1 MRCPG
6 PLPAWFVFDG
16 DLVGLCTACT
26 YHIRHHDSAC
36 GWLSRGRYCGVILCC
51 SIRLVLFHFVAAPF
65 GVGLCPTV
73 SGGVIY
79 VCSTAW
85 VFYPGG
91 VQTSWSCTG
100 LLLYCVGAMWFPSL
114 CPLVFML
121 LCSTNVLSSTCLLC
135 HRLRDAL
142 LWCSAAWVVRPF
154 LVCEAR
160 SVLT

>member
-6 PLPAWFVFDG
+6 PLPAWFIFDG

-73 SGGVIY
+73 SGGVICA
-79 VCSTAW
+79 CSTAW
-85 VFYPGG
+85 VSTLVVFKRVGLVP
-91 VQTSWSCTG
+91 VCCCTALVLCG
-100 LLLYCVGAMWFPSL
+100 SRLFALLCLCCFAQRMFCLLLVCYATAFVMPCSGALPLGL
-114 CPLVFML
+114 CGLF
-121 LCSTNVLSSTCLLC
+121 SSARRVLS
-135 HRLRDAL
+135 
-142 LWCSAAWVVRPF
+142 
-154 LVCEAR
+154 
-160 SVLT
+160 